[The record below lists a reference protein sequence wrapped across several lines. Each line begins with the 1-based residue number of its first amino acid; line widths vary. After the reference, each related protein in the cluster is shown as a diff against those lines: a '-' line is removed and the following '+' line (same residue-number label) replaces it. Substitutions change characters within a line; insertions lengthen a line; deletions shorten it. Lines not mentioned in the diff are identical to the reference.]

1 MLCGPQ
7 FVLAARGQAK
17 VEKDG
22 GVVAPTNFQI
32 DSQVALHT
40 LEDYAT
46 PQFAVHSPTPS
57 RLPRLAPL
65 RMACAALT

>member
-17 VEKDG
+17 VEKEG
-22 GVVAPTNFQI
+22 GVVAPTDFQI

-40 LEDYAT
+40 LEGAT
-46 PQFAVHSPTPS
+46 SQ
-57 RLPRLAPL
+57 
-65 RMACAALT
+65 